1 MGVTVDFVCA
11 PCLADVVLRGLDGF
25 VAMLVSCSLSS
36 GNVDFINESGVALII
51 EESPP
56 ACGQTR
62 TKIEL
67 SQAIRRGC

>member
-1 MGVTVDFVCA
+1 
-11 PCLADVVLRGLDGF
+11 VVLRGLDGF
-25 VAMLVSCSLSS
+25 VAMLVSCSLIS